1 MKVVTA
7 HAHFQYDLKKTNQK
21 NRSVLSHVYEDF
33 LYMLDMTSTPNVL
46 VYKSVRESFTVLYA
60 AKQLLITLHYFHTVV
75 SAAVE
80 EPF

>member
-1 MKVVTA
+1 
-7 HAHFQYDLKKTNQK
+7 
-21 NRSVLSHVYEDF
+21 
-33 LYMLDMTSTPNVL
+33 MLDMTSTPNVL